1 MTMVIMMTM
10 NKKKKKMM
18 MLLPPLFTHLCS
30 SSSHFMDKVPN
41 FTWKWKVSLHAR
53 RLVSRG
59 TMHGKSCQATCFLSC
74 KKIGKTHIWR
84 TNTFGNELG
93 AVFCFVNHIHGKIK
107 QNMKKLTIIFNQQ
120 PLWPTAIIVT
130 YFQVNVI
137 PVWKS
142 SAMQCNW
149 FTETFEQDLYDI
161 QSLSQTLSSQ
171 EMKKLR
177 CDKVDPTETENK
189 QK

>member
-1 MTMVIMMTM
+1 
-10 NKKKKKMM
+10 
-18 MLLPPLFTHLCS
+18 
-30 SSSHFMDKVPN
+30 
-41 FTWKWKVSLHAR
+41 
-53 RLVSRG
+53 
-59 TMHGKSCQATCFLSC
+59 
-74 KKIGKTHIWR
+74 
-84 TNTFGNELG
+84 
-93 AVFCFVNHIHGKIK
+93 
-107 QNMKKLTIIFNQQ
+107 MKKLTIIFNQQ

-142 SAMQCNW
+142 SAMQYNW
-149 FTETFEQDLYDI
+149 FTEAFEQDLYDI

-177 CDKVDPTETENK
+177 CDKVDPTEMENK